1 MHRNHD
7 KEVSQVWI
15 IGLAVVLVLG
25 IVGGLKWW
33 AQHKTTPIS
42 VNSAPPRVQP
52 ANQATD
58 RTGPPM
64 VVGEHD
70 VLDDTRCLAQTAPQV
85 QPPQQIHKWVDQ
97 NGVVHF
103 SDQAPDDH
111 ATPSELVTLTD
122 TQPVDVRIETRSA
135 EMPPHATSA
144 AIADAVA
151 IGKILRNALGIRVDG
166 GLKLRVVFV
175 GTDAA
180 FRQAAPGS
188 TSTSGAYLP
197 GTRTIVVRTR
207 PLPNE
212 TLAVLRHEIT
222 HALIHE
228 WIGRPP
234 KALNEGM
241 AEYFEQFVAQG
252 MGGVVDPNR
261 YARQMANA
269 APRRSALPALKALL
283 AGHRD
288 QFHGDGEQA
297 NYTRSMALISTLMA
311 SPQGRRT
318 LSIALA
324 EQRKQTCTPIDL
336 ARTLSRSWPSG
347 LASLAAHW
355 QQHMRNRTHAVH
367 AY

>member
-1 MHRNHD
+1 MRRRD
-7 KEVSQVWI
+7 DREVQNAWVI
-15 IGLAVVLVLG
+15 ALAMILVVGV
-25 IVGGLKWW
+25 VGGLNWW
-33 AQHKTTPIS
+33 AQHKTIPATVSSTPG
-42 VNSAPPRVQP
+42 RVQQ
-52 ANQATD
+52 ANQKTD
-58 RTGPPM
+58 RIGSPM
-64 VVGEHD
+64 VDGEHD
-70 VLDDTRCLAQTAPQV
+70 VLDDTRCLARTATQV

-97 NGVVHF
+97 RGVVHF
-103 SDQAPDDH
+103 SDQAPEDR
-111 ATPSELVTLTD
+111 AMPSELVTLTD
-122 TQPVDVRIETRSA
+122 SQPVDVHIETRSA

-151 IGKILRNALGIRVDG
+151 IGKILRNALGVRVDG

-228 WIGRPP
+228 WVGRPP

-269 APRRSALPALKALL
+269 APNQSALSALKALL
-283 AGHRD
+283 AADRGR
-288 QFHGDGEQA
+288 FHGDGEQA

-311 SPQGRRT
+311 SPQGRRS

-324 EQRKQTCTPIDL
+324 EQRKQTCVPIDFAAVL
-336 ARTLSRSWPSG
+336 NRAWPSG
-347 LASLAAHW
+347 LSSLAAHW
-355 QQHMRNRTHAVH
+355 QQHQQMRGHAVQ